1 MNRPTFRYPWA
12 LVALVLVVAALAA
25 SCGGGSRSANGEK
38 VIVLGFDGMDY
49 DLTSRMMA
57 EGRLPNLSRLAEQ
70 GGFAPLE
77 TSVPPQSPV
86 AWSNFITGMDSGG
99 HGIFDFVHRDP
110 ETMLPM
116 LSTSGAEDVERSID
130 FGKYSFPVAGGQ
142 MLLLRQGTPFWQVM
156 EESGVETTIVRM
168 PANFPPSEAATRE
181 LSGMGTPDLVGTSG
195 TFSFFTSELF
205 AFQGDDIS
213 GGDVYEVYPYEG
225 MVEASLYGPDNP
237 YLVKKTKVEAPFKVF
252 TDPDEPVALIEIG
265 DQELVLEVGQWSDW
279 VTVEFELV
287 SNPFLRGVLTVMGIP
302 RDLSAVVRFY
312 LKQTHPELELY
323 ATPLNM
329 NPEDPAMPISTPLDY
344 AAELADAT
352 GLFYTQ
358 EMPEDTKAL
367 SGGIFSVA
375 EFVAQARLTGDQFID
390 QWHYVLDQF
399 EDGFLFYYFGN
410 VDQTSHMMMRTL
422 DPDHPAYDAELD
434 GPYADLIPS
443 LYEELDRVVG
453 YTLENMPPDTQLIV
467 MSDHGF
473 TSWRRAFH
481 LNTWLM
487 ENGYLALKDPNRRDD
502 PGYLLN
508 VDWSQTRAYG
518 LGLNGLYL
526 NIRGREKNGIVDLG
540 DRESLMRELSD
551 KLLAV
556 VDEQTGAPAITR
568 VYIAEETYQDRGY
581 LEVGPDIQ
589 VGYAKG
595 TRCSFESAI
604 GEIPQTEVIVDNT
617 EEWSGDHLM
626 DHEAVPGIL
635 FSSKPMA
642 RPATS
647 LRNLGAAVLAEFGIE
662 RQFPVQQE
670 SQ

>member
-1 MNRPTFRYPWA
+1 MNS
-12 LVALVLVVAALAA
+12 VLLKGVVVTSLAVTTMVGI
-25 SCGGGSRSANGEK
+25 SCGGDARRDSGKK

-49 DLTSRMMA
+49 GITQRLME
-57 EGRLPNLSRLAEQ
+57 EGRLPNFTRLAEQ
-70 GGFAPLE
+70 GGFGPLE
-77 TSVPPQSPV
+77 TAVPPQSPV

-110 ETMLPM
+110 ETMLPY
-116 LSTSGAEDVERSID
+116 LSTSDAEEVEKSVD
-130 FGKYSFPVAGGQ
+130 FGKYSFPVAGGE

-156 EESGVETTIVRM
+156 EEHGVETTIVRM
-168 PANFPPSEAATRE
+168 PANFPPSGTATRE

-195 TFSFFTSELF
+195 MFSFYTSELF

-225 MVEASLYGPDNP
+225 MVEASLFGPDNP
-237 YLVKKTKVEAPFKVF
+237 YLVKRTKTEVPFKVF
-252 TDPDEPVALIEIG
+252 TDPDDPVALIEVG
-265 DQELVLEVGQWSDW
+265 GQEILLQEGEWSDW
-279 VTVEFELV
+279 VTVEFELI
-287 SNPFLRGVLTVMGIP
+287 SNSLLRGVLAVVGVP

-329 NPEDPAMPISTPLDY
+329 NPENPAMPISTPADY
-344 AAELADAT
+344 AADLAEET

-367 SGGIFSVA
+367 SGGIFSVD
-375 EFVAQARLTGDQFID
+375 EFLTQARITGEQFIE
-390 QWHYVLDQF
+390 QYKTVLSQF
-399 EDGFLFYYFGN
+399 DTGFLFYYFGN
-410 VDQTSHMMMRTL
+410 LDQTSHMMMRTL
-422 DPDHPAYDAELD
+422 DPDHPGYDPEVD
-434 GPYADLIPS
+434 PQYADL
-443 LYEELDRVVG
+443 LEGMYEELDRVVG
-453 YTLENMPPDTQLIV
+453 YTLENMPPETKLIV

-473 TSWRRAFH
+473 TSWRRSFH

-487 ENGYLALKDPNRRDD
+487 NNGYLAVKDPNRRDD
-502 PGYLLN
+502 PGFLFN
-508 VDWSQTRAYG
+508 VDWSKTRAYG

-526 NIRGREKNGIVDLG
+526 NLRGREKNGIVDPG
-540 DRESLMRELSD
+540 ESEALMREISD

-556 VDEQTGAPAITR
+556 IDTKTDEPAITKI
-568 VYIAEETYQDRGY
+568 YIAEETYKDRGF
-581 LEVGPDIQ
+581 LDKGPDIQ

-595 TRCSFESAI
+595 TRCSFESAG
-604 GEIPQTEVIVDNT
+604 GEIPQGAFIEDNT

-635 FSSKPMA
+635 LSSEPMT
-642 RPATS
+642 RPAKS
-647 LRNLGAAVLAEFGIE
+647 LKDLGAAVLAEFDIE
-662 RQFPVQQE
+662 AEFPVREE

>member
-1 MNRPTFRYPWA
+1 MTRVT
-12 LVALVLVVAALAA
+12 LKLAALAMA
-25 SCGGGSRSANGEK
+25 VAVLALWTVACGDGTGDSGRK

-49 DLTSRMMA
+49 ELTQRLMA
-57 EGRLPNLSRLAEQ
+57 EGRLPNFSRLAKE
-70 GGFAPLE
+70 GGFGPLE
-77 TSVPPQSPV
+77 TAVPPQSPV
-86 AWSNFITGMDSGG
+86 AWSNFVTGMDSGG
-99 HGIFDFVHRDP
+99 HAIFDFVHRDP
-110 ETMLPM
+110 ETMLPY
-116 LSTSGAEDVERSID
+116 LSTSEAEDIERSLD
-130 FGKYSFPVAGGQ
+130 FGKYTFPVAGGQ
-142 MLLLRQGTPFWQVM
+142 MQSLRKGTPFWQVM
-156 EESGVETTIVRM
+156 EDHGVETTIVRI
-168 PANFPPSEAATRE
+168 PANFPPSGTATRE
-181 LSGMGTPDLVGTSG
+181 LSGMGTPDLLGTSG

-213 GGDVYEVYPYEG
+213 GGEVYEVYPYEG

-237 YLVKKTKVEAPFKVF
+237 YLVKKTKVEAPFKVYI
-252 TDPDEPVALIEIG
+252 DPDDRVAMIEVG
-265 DQELVLEVGQWSDW
+265 DQEVVLEEGQWSGW
-279 VTVEFELV
+279 VTVEFELI
-287 SNPFLRGVLTVMGIP
+287 SNPLLRGVLTVMGIP
-302 RDLSAVVRFY
+302 RDLAAEVRFY

-329 NPEDPAMPISTPLDY
+329 NPENPAMPISTPLDY
-344 AAELADAT
+344 AAELAEAT

-367 SGGIFSVA
+367 SGGIFSVH
-375 EFVAQARLTGDQFID
+375 EFVAQARLTANQFID
-390 QWHYVLDQF
+390 QFKYVLDQF

-422 DPDHPAYDAELD
+422 DPEHPAYDPELD

-443 LYEELDRVVG
+443 LYEELDSVVG
-453 YTLENMPPDTQLIV
+453 YTLEHMPPDTKLIV

-526 NIRGREKNGIVDLG
+526 NIRGRERNGIVDPG
-540 DRESLMRELSD
+540 QREALMREIAE
-551 KLLAV
+551 KLKGV
-556 VDEQTGAPAITR
+556 IDEATGEPAITK
-568 VYIAEETYQDRGY
+568 VYIAEETYKDRGY
-581 LEVGPDIQ
+581 LDVGPDIQ

-604 GEIPQTEVIVDNT
+604 GEIPQTAVIVDNM

-635 FSSKPMA
+635 LSNEPLI
-642 RPATS
+642 RPAPS
-647 LRNLGAAVLAEFGIE
+647 LRDLGASVLAEFGIE
-662 RQFPVQQE
+662 EGFPVQKNGQ
-670 SQ
+670 